1 MENHKQL
8 TELQNQIEQ
17 LKNHL
22 NSISH
27 MLSQSN
33 KQIADIHKA
42 LFNKVSKAKEEREKR
57 IAYMTAQILLK
68 MLPNKLSGNSNHLK
82 EWLQKPNK
90 TT

>member
-1 MENHKQL
+1 MENHNKL
-8 TELQNQIEQ
+8 IELQNQIEL

-42 LFNKVSKAKEEREKR
+42 LFNKVSKTEEEREKR
-57 IAYMTAQILLK
+57 ITYMTALILLK
-68 MLPNKLSGNSNHLK
+68 DVAKQIK
-82 EWLQKPNK
+82 RK
-90 TT
+90 